1 MYLVKNLLTI
11 LVLFYAYSA
20 VSLPCDKVFKSK
32 SAFKESKL
40 NGDTLKK
47 DTETI
52 EQMQNAVNREWDRIW
67 ASFFPKDYLIAID
80 DLPQL
85 TKKEQID
92 MMFGIVE
99 IPEYSFFDV
108 RERRKWLKVLF
119 VNGVDVNTQNASGDS
134 SLHIAARMRG
144 ISGRSLVRFLLSNGA
159 KVHLENQLG
168 RTPLDVAYAY
178 SNQEIAE
185 ILQKEMQ

>member
-20 VSLPCDKVFKSK
+20 VSLPCDKVFK
-32 SAFKESKL
+32 
-40 NGDTLKK
+40 K

-52 EQMQNAVNREWDRIW
+52 EQMRNAVDREWDRIW
-67 ASFFPKDYLIAID
+67 DSLFPKDYLIAID

-92 MMFGIVE
+92 RMFKIVE
-99 IPEYSFFDV
+99 IPEHSFFDV

-119 VNGVDVNTQNASGDS
+119 VNDVDVNTQNSSGDS
-134 SLHIAARMRG
+134 PLHIAARMRG
-144 ISGRSLVRFLLSNGA
+144 ISGRSLVRFLLKNGA

-168 RTPLDVAYAY
+168 RTPLDVAHAHN
-178 SNQEIAE
+178 NQKIAE
-185 ILQKEMQ
+185 ILQNEM